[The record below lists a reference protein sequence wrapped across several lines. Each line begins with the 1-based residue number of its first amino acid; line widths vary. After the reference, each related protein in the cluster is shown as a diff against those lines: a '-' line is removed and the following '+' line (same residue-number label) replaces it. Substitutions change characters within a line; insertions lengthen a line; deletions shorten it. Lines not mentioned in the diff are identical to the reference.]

1 MEQYLEYLDLSVN
14 YIRRLLTSETQSLLL
29 IVFWLK
35 DRKDYTEDEHFLN
48 QIEQRLQMLPLE
60 ENSDGDVQ
68 QDERKLKNGKTDGC
82 RQPLSWL
89 CSG

>member
-14 YIRRLLTSETQSLLL
+14 YIRMLLTSETQSLLL

-35 DRKDYTEDEHFLN
+35 DRKNDTEDEHFLN

-82 RQPLSWL
+82 RQPLS
-89 CSG
+89 

>member
-48 QIEQRLQMLPLE
+48 QIEQRL
-60 ENSDGDVQ
+60 
-68 QDERKLKNGKTDGC
+68 
-82 RQPLSWL
+82 
-89 CSG
+89 